1 MPDDDL
7 IVISTLHN
15 VYSSV
20 VYKKIDQKAFY
31 EPEMRLRLLPVVGF
45 PLLLFKKTAVFRHYF
60 NSNRK
65 TVNNGDWK
73 P

>member
-7 IVISTLHN
+7 IVISTLHD

-45 PLLLFKKTAVFRHYF
+45 PLLLFKKTTVFGTISIVSEKR
-60 NSNRK
+60 S
-65 TVNNGDWK
+65 VMAA
-73 P
+73 